1 MFALSLVF
9 ASCLAASTTGCCGPC
24 CGRGGCGSS
33 MHGHVDGV
41 GQDSCPSQC
50 DRYAARPYRRFMCGR
65 PRRDPRIP
73 GPRVISTL
81 PPEPQAPDYFHP
93 VPTYP
98 VFGPRSEQPDG
109 IEPELQPLSPGV
121 MPGMEGEPLPAPA
134 DADLSD
140 DESAEDAASDDE
152 ASPIQLAAPH
162 QLTKRAGWKPA
173 KKQSTP
179 IDTATRPGAKCTV
192 TFRHPLSQTR

>member
-1 MFALSLVF
+1 MFALSLVC
-9 ASCLAASTTGCCGPC
+9 ASYLVASSTGCCGA
-24 CGRGGCGSS
+24 CGRCGSS
-33 MHGHVDGV
+33 MHGNADG
-41 GQDSCPSQC
+41 GCPSQC

-81 PPEPQAPDYFHP
+81 PPEPQAPGYFHP

-109 IEPELQPLSPGV
+109 IEPDLQPMSPGG
-121 MPGMEGEPLPAPA
+121 MPGMESEPLPAPP

-140 DESAEDAASDDE
+140 DESMDGDNEVSDDE
-152 ASPIQLAAPH
+152 ASPLQLAAPQ
-162 QLTKRAGWKPA
+162 QLTKHAGWKPA
-173 KKQSTP
+173 KKQPASVES
-179 IDTATRPGAKCTV
+179 ATRPGAKCTV
-192 TFRHPLSQTR
+192 TFRQPSSQTR